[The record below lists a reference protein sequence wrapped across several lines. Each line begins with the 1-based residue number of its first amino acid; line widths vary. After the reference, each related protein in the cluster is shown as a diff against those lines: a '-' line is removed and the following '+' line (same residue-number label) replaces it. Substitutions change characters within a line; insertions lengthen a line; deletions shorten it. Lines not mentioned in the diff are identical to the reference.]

1 MRGLRTALAVGLLA
15 VATTVMTATPA
26 GAETSWEDAGV
37 GVGAAF
43 ANLLYIPAKLLYA
56 GLGSLSGGLA
66 YVCTLGNEE
75 TADAVWTSSLG
86 GTYVLTPSMLR
97 GEDEIAF
104 SGTPHP
110 TAEGARARTTASAPA
125 PALQEQPL
133 TE

>member
-1 MRGLRTALAVGLLA
+1 M
-15 VATTVMTATPA
+15 
-26 GAETSWEDAGV
+26 
-37 GVGAAF
+37 
-43 ANLLYIPAKLLYA
+43 PAKLLYA

-110 TAEGARARTTASAPA
+110 TAEGARARTTASAPV
-125 PALQEQPL
+125 PSLQEQPL